1 MTAHSEESTGRGAQG
16 ESTEATLS
24 PDVPGNAYP
33 SVTDPDFPGKPFG
46 QAMPVGGLGQPAA
59 MRPLEPPFVLRIG
72 LLVEG
77 GLVLAAGAVSWL
89 IGQPVWQ
96 KIHPNLWDALLG
108 SLITLPLWAGLWW
121 GVNYPR
127 GPWRGLVR
135 VLEDVVIPLF
145 ARCRVW
151 HLGVISFLA
160 GLGEEMLFRGLLQDG
175 LADWLNHGFGLGETV
190 GLWLAVGLAST
201 LFGLLHWISPF
212 YALLAGLIGAYLG
225 WWRVQSGN
233 LLGPIIAH
241 ALYDFAA
248 LVYLTKIYPRTSHR
262 ASCPNRGIV

>member
-1 MTAHSEESTGRGAQG
+1 
-16 ESTEATLS
+16 
-24 PDVPGNAYP
+24 
-33 SVTDPDFPGKPFG
+33 
-46 QAMPVGGLGQPAA
+46 
-59 MRPLEPPFVLRIG
+59 

-89 IGQPVWQ
+89 IGPPVWQ

-108 SLITLPLWAGLWW
+108 ALITLPLLAGLWW
-121 GVNYPR
+121 GVNYPW

-135 VLEDVVIPLF
+135 VLENLVIPIF
-145 ARCRVW
+145 AQCRVW
-151 HLGVISFLA
+151 QLGVISFLA

-175 LADWLNHGFGLGETV
+175 LAHWLGNSFGLGEAA

-212 YALLAGLIGAYLG
+212 YALVAGLIGAYLG

-233 LLGPIIAH
+233 LLGPIVAH
-241 ALYDFAA
+241 ALYDFVA
-248 LVYLTKIYPRTSHR
+248 LVYLTKLWPAR
-262 ASCPNRGIV
+262 

>member
-1 MTAHSEESTGRGAQG
+1 MTASPEESSSMG
-16 ESTEATLS
+16 EQTPS
-24 PDVPGNAYP
+24 PEVPGKAYP
-33 SVTDPDFPGKPFG
+33 SAPDTDLSLQPLRQD
-46 QAMPVGGLGQPAA
+46 MPRGGFRQPEAIQPWDPA
-59 MRPLEPPFVLRIG
+59 FILRIG

-89 IGQPVWQ
+89 IGPPVWQ

-108 SLITLPLWAGLWW
+108 ALITLPLLAGLWW
-121 GVNYPR
+121 GVNYPW

-135 VLEDVVIPLF
+135 VLENLVIPIF
-145 ARCRVW
+145 AQCRVW
-151 HLGVISFLA
+151 QLGVISFLA

-175 LADWLNHGFGLGETV
+175 LAHWLGNSFGLGEAA

-212 YALLAGLIGAYLG
+212 YALVAGLIGAYLG

-233 LLGPIIAH
+233 LLGPIVAH
-241 ALYDFAA
+241 ALYDFVA
-248 LVYLTKIYPRTSHR
+248 LVYLTKLWPAR
-262 ASCPNRGIV
+262 